1 MNAALVFSV
10 ISEKYVV
17 DSPGFYTFV
26 AGLVPSLTVA
36 YGALALAF
44 CTLLRKLKG
53 EGNACTSFQTSAS
66 ASALLKQVLQ
76 VIFIRGSVCSRKY
89 IILQQLVKSNCPKG
103 FRSLP

>member
-17 DSPGFYTFV
+17 DSPRFYIVV

-44 CTLLRKLKG
+44 CILLRKLKG
-53 EGNACTSFQTSAS
+53 EDNAYTSFQTSGN

-76 VIFIRGSVCSRKY
+76 VIFIRGSV
-89 IILQQLVKSNCPKG
+89 
-103 FRSLP
+103 